1 MTKARRIKEP
11 GGMRVLEL
19 ARVIKG
25 ACDTSIFA
33 WRPSRTVLF
42 LLFLACGKEM
52 CGPAPVLA
60 QGAQSSPVP
69 PAAKT
74 TNEKAGKPRTT
85 GSLRIASVGDI
96 IAGDS
101 FGGIA
106 DTDISAA
113 MKIIAKSDVG
123 FGNMEGNLLDLKKFK
138 GYPEAEN
145 GGMWLIAPPQIA
157 EDLRAAGFRMLARA
171 NNHSTEWGRDGM
183 RETDR
188 ALDKAGISH
197 AGTGENRAAA
207 RAAAYLTTAKGKFSM
222 VSMASSFTASSV
234 AAPKQ
239 PEIVARPGMNAIRT
253 EEFHIVSREMMDG
266 LVQISESQ
274 REKSASAGVR
284 AAVQKPEK
292 LELFG
297 VSYRVGSEV
306 GESSFEMNPTDVAEN
321 LLAIREGKKH
331 SDFLIATIHTHEP
344 GNWSQEPP
352 DFLVELA
359 HQCIDV
365 GADEFS
371 GHGPHQLRGIEI
383 YKGKPIFYSLGNFIF
398 EVEEQKPVPLEMYE
412 ALGQDLKRTSNTE
425 LDRVFV
431 KKYLDSVL
439 WYQSV
444 IAVSQF
450 DHGRL
455 AEIRLY
461 PVELGFSTQDGRR
474 GLPRIAPPAV
484 AQEILRRLRKLSEA
498 FHTQIEIEENV
509 GVIRLPSH

>member
-1 MTKARRIKEP
+1 MRILAFAR
-11 GGMRVLEL
+11 
-19 ARVIKG
+19 AKG
-25 ACDTSIFA
+25 TSGALIFA
-33 WRPSRTVLF
+33 AKPSRTLLF
-42 LLFLACGKEM
+42 LLFLASANEM
-52 CGPAPVLA
+52 CGPAEVLA
-60 QGAQSSPVP
+60 QSAQASPV

-74 TNEKAGKPRTT
+74 IIEKTAKPRTSKT
-85 GSLRIASVGDI
+85 FSVASAGDI

-101 FGGIA
+101 FSKVN
-106 DTDISAA
+106 DEDIVAA
-113 MKIIAKSDVG
+113 MKIITKSDVA
-123 FGNMEGNLLDLKKFK
+123 FGNMEGNLLDQKKFK

-183 RETDR
+183 QETDR
-188 ALDKAGISH
+188 ALDKAGIVH

-207 RAAAYLTTAKGKFSM
+207 RAAAYLTTAKGKFSF
-222 VSMASSFTASSV
+222 VSMASTFTASSA

-239 PEIVARPGMNAIRT
+239 PEIAARPGMNAIRT

-274 REKSASAGVR
+274 RDRAVIGGAKAGPE
-284 AAVQKPEK
+284 KPET

-297 VSYRVGSEV
+297 VSYRVGDDV
-306 GESSFEMNPTDVAEN
+306 GGSSFEMNPTDLAEN
-321 LLAIREGKKH
+321 LASIREGKKH

-352 DFLVELA
+352 DFLVDLA
-359 HQCIDV
+359 HQCIDA

-398 EVEEQKPVPLEMYE
+398 EVEQQKPVPLEMYE
-412 ALGQDLKRTSNTE
+412 ALGQDAEQLSNGD
-425 LDRVFV
+425 LIGIFIR
-431 KKYLDSVL
+431 KYLNSAL
-439 WYQSV
+439 WYQSA
-444 IAVSQF
+444 IAVSRF
-450 DHGRL
+450 GEGNL

-461 PVELGFSTQDGRR
+461 PIELGFSTRDGLR
-474 GLPRIAPPAV
+474 GLPRIAAPAV
-484 AQEILRRLRKLSEA
+484 AQEILRRLRKLSEP
-498 FHTQIEIEENV
+498 FHTTIEIEGNE
-509 GVIRLPSH
+509 GVIRVAGSN